1 MRNLISVILVIG
13 LLIFAFMSGIWY
25 VKQKSITTQ
34 SSDLVIEN
42 IEKIWRLSTVEAR
55 ISELYKFKDYY
66 YYDFSP
72 LRKEA
77 LVKVN
82 ARVAAGF
89 DFDEVSLTFDEQSQ
103 EILLNNFPQ
112 PKILTIDHTLEYY
125 DIKQGTFNG
134 FSPEE
139 LSKLQQQAKDSIQ
152 TAAIDQ
158 EILSAA
164 AETKDELID
173 LITLA
178 SKGMGWS
185 IIIEDDKSPVLLD

>member
-1 MRNLISVILVIG
+1 MRNLLYIILALGV
-13 LLIFAFMSGIWY
+13 LAFAFWSGIWY
-25 VKQKSITTQ
+25 VKQKTVTSH

-82 ARVAAGF
+82 AKVAAGF
-89 DFDEVSLTFDEQSQ
+89 DFDQLEMTFDEGSR
-103 EILLNNFPQ
+103 EIVLHNFPQ
-112 PKILTIDHTLEYY
+112 PEILTIDHTLEYY
-125 DIKQGTFNG
+125 DLKQGTFNG

-139 LSKLQQQAKDSIQ
+139 LSKLQQRAKDSIR

-158 EILSAA
+158 EILAA
-164 AETKDELID
+164 AADTKAELID

-178 SKGMGWS
+178 SKGMGWTVVVK
-185 IIIEDDKSPVLLD
+185 DKEEPVFLD

>member
-1 MRNLISVILVIG
+1 MRNLFYIILALGV
-13 LLIFAFMSGIWY
+13 LAFAFWSGIWY
-25 VKQKSITTQ
+25 VKQKTVTSH

-42 IEKIWRLSTVEAR
+42 IEKIWKLSTVEAR

-72 LRKEA
+72 FRKEA

-82 ARVAAGF
+82 AKVAAGF
-89 DFDEVSLTFDEQSQ
+89 DFDQLEMTFDEELRLITLS
-103 EILLNNFPQ
+103 NFPQ
-112 PKILTIDHTLEYY
+112 PEILTIDHTLEYY
-125 DIKQGTFNG
+125 DLKQGTFNG

-139 LSKLQQQAKDSIQ
+139 LSKLQKRAKDSIQ

-164 AETKDELID
+164 ADTKTELID

-178 SKGMGWS
+178 SKGMGWTVV
-185 IIIEDDKSPVLLD
+185 IEDEKEPVLLD

>member
-1 MRNLISVILVIG
+1 MRNLLYILLALAVMA
-13 LLIFAFMSGIWY
+13 FAFWSGIWY
-25 VKQKSITTQ
+25 VKQKTVTSH

-42 IEKIWRLSTVEAR
+42 IEKIWKLSTVEAR

-82 ARVAAGF
+82 AKVAAGF
-89 DFDEVSLTFDEQSQ
+89 DFDQVEITFNQ
-103 EILLNNFPQ
+103 EAKEIVFQNFPK
-112 PKILTIDHTLEYY
+112 PEILTIDHTLEYY

-139 LSKLQQQAKDSIQ
+139 LSKLQQRAKDSIR

-164 AETKDELID
+164 ADTKDELID

-178 SKGMGWS
+178 SKGMGWTVV
-185 IIIEDDKSPVLLD
+185 IEDEAEPVLLD